1 MVFGMRIVP
10 GRFNCDPILQAAW
23 LYYHDNLTQQEIAD
37 ILGVSRATVI
47 NYLNSARDQHVV
59 TISVKPEVMNTISLA
74 QELCERFA
82 LEDALIIPEDGGRGN
97 LIDRIGAAAAH
108 YVGLSCQSGDVI
120 GVAWG
125 RTVLAMSTRIP
136 PTTAT
141 DLKVVQIVG
150 SMLLDDGT
158 SAEVCTANIAHRLG
172 AVCVNLHL
180 PALLSSRDLRD
191 ALMTEAMVVDQFDL
205 IRRCS
210 QVYFGI
216 CTLERDSLV
225 YNSGLTTPQSSI
237 TYQEGGAVGVIA
249 GRFYD
254 RQGRP
259 VLAEI
264 DDRRIGI
271 TLQELKEIPK
281 RIAVA
286 GGPEKVKPILAA
298 LVGGYVTTLITD
310 EATARGVLAE
320 ADQPANLRQAG

>member
-1 MVFGMRIVP
+1 MRVVP
-10 GRFNCDPILQAAW
+10 GRFNCDPIIQAAW

-47 NYLNSARDQHVV
+47 NYLNAARDQHVV
-59 TISVKPEVMNTISLA
+59 SVSVKPEAMNTVSLA
-74 QELCERFA
+74 QELCGQFG
-82 LEDALIIPEDGGRGN
+82 LEDALIVPDDGGHGN

-108 YVGLSCQSGDVI
+108 YLGHTCQSDDII

-125 RTVLAMSTRIP
+125 RTVLAMSKLIP
-136 PTTAT
+136 PTAET
-141 DLKVVQIVG
+141 DLRVVQIVG

-158 SAEVCTANIAHRLG
+158 SAEVCTANIAYRLG

-180 PALLSSRDLRD
+180 PALLSSRTLRD
-191 ALMTEAMVVDQFDL
+191 ALMAEPMVADQFDL

-225 YNSGLTTPQSSI
+225 YNSGLTTPQSSV

-254 RQGRP
+254 RTGLP

-264 DDRRIGI
+264 DERRIGI
-271 TLQELKEIPK
+271 TLQELKSIPK

-286 GGPEKVKPILAA
+286 GGAEKVKPILAA
-298 LVGGYVTTLITD
+298 LVGGYATTLITD
-310 EATARGVLAE
+310 EKTARGVLAE
-320 ADQPANLRQAG
+320 AGRIAKLRQAG